1 MVKNY
6 DNEMDYILM
15 ELVKEYDELYKGVGF
30 FSEDLPA
37 STKDKISKKIMEKF
51 GIKEWELNV
60 MFYTLL
66 IDKYLKS
73 VDPLIISLEGL
84 VFVNHGGYVQ
94 KHLNILKEE
103 ERISTIQNNLNRYSY
118 GLMLFTAIVAF
129 GTLITAWYFAIEIYR
144 YYFE

>member
-1 MVKNY
+1 MKNY
-6 DNEMDYILM
+6 DNEMDYILL
-15 ELVKEYDELYKGVGF
+15 ELVEEYDELYKGVGF

-37 STKDKISKKIMEKF
+37 STKDKISKKTMEKF

-84 VFVNHGGYVQ
+84 VFVNNGGYVQ
-94 KHLNILKEE
+94 KQLNIRKEE
-103 ERISTIQNNLNRYSY
+103 EKLATIQKNLNRYSY
-118 GLMLFTAIVAF
+118 GLMIFTAIVAF
-129 GTLITAWYFAIEIYR
+129 GTLISAWYFAIEVYR